1 MNYFTAH
8 KILDKAKEGTQYP
21 LHTIN
26 KALELTG
33 DRFEP
38 HEELRSQR
46 MAETLQGQSKRFGP
60 LRCPAVV
67 A

>member
-8 KILDKAKEGTQYP
+8 RILDSVKEGTQYP

-33 DRFEP
+33 DRPEP
-38 HEELRSQR
+38 HEEFRGPR